1 MSEWK
6 ERTSEQSN
14 ELIDVTRSA
23 TTMTET
29 KMINNSTT
37 LRCLP
42 LFYLTQNNLP
52 HSNPM
57 RQSLS
62 LYGIFCRR
70 NCHGGFAMT
79 G

>member
-14 ELIDVTRSA
+14 EVIDATRSA
-23 TTMTET
+23 TTMTDT
-29 KMINNSTT
+29 KIINNSTT

-42 LFYLTQNNLP
+42 LFCLTQNNLP

-57 RQSLS
+57 SQSLS
-62 LYGIFCRR
+62 SYGILRRR
-70 NCHGGFAMT
+70 NRHGGCAMT